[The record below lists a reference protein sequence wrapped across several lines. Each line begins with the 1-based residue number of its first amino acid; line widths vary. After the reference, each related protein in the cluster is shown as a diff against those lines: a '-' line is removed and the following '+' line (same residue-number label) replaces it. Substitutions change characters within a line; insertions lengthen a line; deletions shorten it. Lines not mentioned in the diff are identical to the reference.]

1 MPRIVAVKVR
11 NWAQQIITFAAMSW
25 SSLIKREVKAKATA
39 VVKLPT
45 AKDFSMIRFFMIAQ
59 AYGS

>member
-1 MPRIVAVKVR
+1 VR